1 MLLQCASSLLEDVGR
16 RLTKAEIDVKTL
28 RIVQKNREKF
38 LKLHFLLSSRIDE
51 SQLKAD
57 SVVTGEVSGNQQET
71 ETMKLFLDMR
81 DEELEAFEKER
92 EAVFSFAEMCSVL
105 KSGESPNFKQDI
117 FHEFLGGESVSVQI
131 FSTYEILKKA

>member
-1 MLLQCASSLLEDVGR
+1 M
-16 RLTKAEIDVKTL
+16 KTL

-51 SQLKAD
+51 SQLKGD
-57 SVVTGEVSGNQQET
+57 SVVRQTGEISGNQQET

-92 EAVFSFAEMCSVL
+92 EAVFSFTEMCSVL

-117 FHEFLGGESVSVQI
+117 FHEFLGGESVSVEI
-131 FSTYEILKKA
+131 VSTYEMLKKV